1 MCRAIRALKKKQK
14 HTGGSLSNRHT
25 NGGAPLETEGA
36 GEGVHPNLQSG
47 FVVCFQESAGF
58 FFFCFSFLEETPLMA
73 RRFGSPAGSE
83 LRRIIRGPTCRQTR
97 ITAVRGPPCAC
108 LTQQRVPQEEFWRR
122 ARLICI
128 LAAPV
133 GFFFFLSRP
142 FLPSFL
148 SAFLS
153 AASEANS
160 CLMVMALQRPD
171 IGKRRGVIAARAFR
185 HLCAHTHMHG
195 QCATNERGV
204 YRAR

>member
-1 MCRAIRALKKKQK
+1 
-14 HTGGSLSNRHT
+14 
-25 NGGAPLETEGA
+25 
-36 GEGVHPNLQSG
+36 
-47 FVVCFQESAGF
+47 
-58 FFFCFSFLEETPLMA
+58 MA

-148 SAFLS
+148 SVFLFRGKQLLNGHGSSETRHWEAQRGYSSEGLS
-153 AASEANS
+153 A
-160 CLMVMALQRPD
+160 LVRPHAHAWAMRN
-171 IGKRRGVIAARAFR
+171 KRTWCVPGQVKPGSTLTVRG
-185 HLCAHTHMHG
+185 M
-195 QCATNERGV
+195 
-204 YRAR
+204 